1 LKLSEQF
8 NEIGLIEMEQL
19 KGFIKKETVFVIA
32 AILTIISMFLVSP
45 SMEYLGYINFSVL
58 AILFCLMSVVAGFQK
73 IGVFEAISSIILSK
87 TNNRKTIG
95 MILVLVCFFTAMLVT
110 NDVALITFV
119 PFTIGILGDDDDN
132 LIFVIV
138 METIAANLGSMMTPI
153 GNPQNLFL
161 YSYYRLDILDFFIIM
176 APIGIISLVL
186 IIAIML
192 CRKKGDLYVS
202 ADQERV
208 SIDQKQLLKYTVMF
222 FICILT
228 VLHIIHYFVCI
239 GIIGIVLLVSDRS
252 LLKKIDYMLLLTFIC
267 FFVFVGN
274 VSSMERIRIFVAEIL
289 MNRETLVS
297 AIISQFISNVPAA
310 IMLAPFTY
318 KPEKLLIGVNIGGLG
333 TIIASM
339 ASLISY
345 KYYAIMEHARK
356 GKYLIVFSLLN
367 FALLIILLLVI
378 FLIDSKSLGII
389 RYR

>member
-1 LKLSEQF
+1 
-8 NEIGLIEMEQL
+8 MEQL

-222 FICILT
+222 VICILT

-310 IMLAPFTY
+310 IMLAPFTD
-318 KPEKLLIGVNIGGLG
+318 KAEKLLIGVNIGGLG

-378 FLIDSKSLGII
+378 FLIDFKLLGII

>member
-1 LKLSEQF
+1 
-8 NEIGLIEMEQL
+8 
-19 KGFIKKETVFVIA
+19 
-32 AILTIISMFLVSP
+32 
-45 SMEYLGYINFSVL
+45 
-58 AILFCLMSVVAGFQK
+58 
-73 IGVFEAISSIILSK
+73 
-87 TNNRKTIG
+87 
-95 MILVLVCFFTAMLVT
+95 
-110 NDVALITFV
+110 
-119 PFTIGILGDDDDN
+119 
-132 LIFVIV
+132 

-161 YSYYRLDILDFFIIM
+161 YSYYRLDILNFFIIM

-192 CRKKGDLYVS
+192 CRKKGVLYVS

-208 SIDQKQLLKYTVMF
+208 SIDQRQLLKYTVMF
-222 FICILT
+222 VICILT

-378 FLIDSKSLGII
+378 FLIDYKSLGII
-389 RYR
+389 RYRLYH